1 MGVLFS
7 RVWTIKLVREIGD
20 EVALKRLPKANLK
33 VGLCITDNKAYF
45 DKITF
50 IRAPAVEGV
59 ADEPLKV
66 NVNFLYTVNNIQV
79 PLIMRDDVI
88 IEPGR

>member
-7 RVWTIKLVREIGD
+7 RVWTI
-20 EVALKRLPKANLK
+20 NLK
-33 VGLCITDNKAYF
+33 VGLCITGNKAYF

-50 IRAPAVEGV
+50 TRAPSVEGV

-66 NVNFLYTVNNIQV
+66 NGYFLYTVNNIQV
-79 PLIMRDDVI
+79 PLIMPRDDVI

>member
-1 MGVLFS
+1 M
-7 RVWTIKLVREIGD
+7 
-20 EVALKRLPKANLK
+20 ALKRLPKANLK

-45 DKITF
+45 DKIAF

-59 ADEPLKV
+59 ADEPLKIDS
-66 NVNFLYTVNNIQV
+66 NFLYTVNNIQV
-79 PLIMRDDVI
+79 PLIMPRDDVI